1 MHIKRLQNLWYDLS
15 LRKRL
20 VLYFSVLIFAS
31 LVIAFYSFRTTYF
44 YMGHFQTT
52 LEEHFR
58 LNAFLKELQSHASVL
73 DEMFRWKTEKDFQK
87 NAETLAAGVQRL
99 QSLLASIK
107 LSAGGTKEALFETR
121 ALENSL
127 DSYTHLLVAVASK
140 TDKRSVD
147 FFQKM
152 YTLSRIG
159 YYMEQYTANLQ
170 RIQLSKDALYYD
182 SVERTIAFSRW
193 MFVLVLLLVTA
204 VFIRFALL
212 FSKRFSEPISKL
224 AESSERMASG
234 DLSVLPVHSENT
246 SGKEI
251 KTLITAFNTM
261 SRSIKDMVD
270 DLKMK
275 SELEKKLHT
284 EELEKES
291 ALGALREAQLI
302 SLQNQIKP
310 HFLFNTL
317 NIIGRQAQE
326 ENAGQT
332 SKLILFLSHLMRYN
346 LLSHRHSVCLADE
359 LHALTD
365 YMHLQQK
372 RFGSR
377 IHFVLDCPHEFD
389 AVQIPPF
396 TVLSFAE
403 NSVKHG
409 LEPLVAGGTLY
420 IRVRKRSQCCRI
432 CIADTGSGMSA
443 QTLYKVRH
451 TNETSKTAQSVA
463 NGENPN
469 GIGVRNSIK
478 RLELFYGERYSFAC
492 YSKLNRG
499 TLTII
504 TVPLLK
510 EAELLHER

>member
-1 MHIKRLQNLWYDLS
+1 
-15 LRKRL
+15 
-20 VLYFSVLIFAS
+20 
-31 LVIAFYSFRTTYF
+31 
-44 YMGHFQTT
+44 MGRFQTT

-58 LNAFLKELQSHASVL
+58 LNAFLKELQNHATVL
-73 DEMFRWKTEKDFQK
+73 DEMFRHKTEKDFQK
-87 NAETLAAGVQRL
+87 NIETLAEGVQHL
-99 QSLLASIK
+99 QSLLFAIK
-107 LSAGGTKEALFETR
+107 LSASGTKEAVFEIR

-127 DSYTHLLVAVASK
+127 DSYAHLLGAVASE
-140 TDKRSVD
+140 TDKISAD

-170 RIQLSKDALYYD
+170 RIQLSEGALYYD
-182 SVERTIAFSRW
+182 SVERTVTFYRWTFAFV
-193 MFVLVLLLVTA
+193 VLIVTA

-234 DLSVLPVHSENT
+234 DLSVLPVHSET
-246 SGKEI
+246 ASGKEI
-251 KTLITAFNTM
+251 KTLISSFNTM
-261 SRSIKDMVD
+261 SRSIKYMVD

-275 SELEKKLHT
+275 SKLEKMLYAK
-284 EELEKES
+284 ELEKES
-291 ALGALREAQLI
+291 VLGALREAQLI

-326 ENAGQT
+326 ENAEQT
-332 SKLILFLSHLMRYN
+332 SKLILFLSHLLRYN
-346 LLSHRHSVCLADE
+346 LLSHRQSVCLADE
-359 LHALTD
+359 LNALTD

-377 IHFVLDCPHEFD
+377 IRFVADCPHEFD
-389 AVQIPPF
+389 TVQIPPF

-403 NSVKHG
+403 NSVRHG
-409 LEPLVAGGTLY
+409 LEERVDGGTLY
-420 IRVRKRSQCCRI
+420 IRVRKRFQRCRI
-432 CIADTGSGMSA
+432 YIADTGTGMSE
-443 QTLYKVRH
+443 QTLYKIRH
-451 TNETSKTAQSVA
+451 ANEVDKTAQSSV
-463 NGENPN
+463 NGGKSN

-478 RLELFYGERYSFAC
+478 RLELFYGDRYSFSC
-492 YSKLNRG
+492 YSKVNRG

-510 EAELLHER
+510 DAEILHER